1 MIDPFVNRLSSGKQ
15 VGEVLIPLLS
25 QHGGDVL
32 IVDVGARNSM
42 EWPAELVKQTRFVGF
57 EPNQEEYD
65 KLVSHTT
72 DAQNL
77 GITVKKFGQ
86 EEFHDCAVWG
96 TQTEKPFYITEGTG
110 ACTMMGHSNES
121 VASKVWL
128 DVGDAPYSDMYSKV
142 IESHP
147 VKCDTLDNL
156 FSKDNCID
164 FLKIDVEGAEMEVLK
179 GAAALFSRQG
189 VLFVKS
195 EFFLV
200 PFFENNQLL
209 GHQHTY
215 LHDHGFRMI
224 GMELDK
230 NSYMYGKKSSIP
242 AMADSRL
249 LYGGDAYFMLD
260 PDLNELSEDV
270 LFRMGIVALAL
281 GFRSL
286 SVSLFH
292 DSKLLDD
299 RLLVEIEKALH
310 QIPLKKRLKYFWQ
323 SLPDR
328 VLKII
333 RP

>member
-1 MIDPFVNRLSSGKQ
+1 MLDPFANRLSSGKQ
-15 VGEVLIPLLS
+15 VGDVLIPMLS
-25 QHGGDVL
+25 KTGGDVL

-42 EWPAELVKQTRFVGF
+42 EWPAELVPQTRFVGF
-57 EPNQEEYD
+57 EPNQEEYE
-65 KLVSHTT
+65 KLVAHST

-77 GITVKKFGQ
+77 GITVKKFGT
-86 EEFHDCAVWG
+86 EEFHNCAVWS
-96 TQTEKPFYITEGTG
+96 TATEKPFYITQGTG
-110 ACTMMGHSNES
+110 ACTMMGHSNDA
-121 VASKVWL
+121 VASKIWL
-128 DVGDAPYSDMYSKV
+128 DGDDAPYSDMHSKV

-147 VKCDTLDNL
+147 VKCDSLDNL
-156 FSKDNCID
+156 FSKDDCID

-179 GAAALFSRQG
+179 GAEAFFTRKG

-200 PFFENNQLL
+200 PFFDNNQLL
-209 GHQHTY
+209 GHQHVY

-230 NSYMYGKKSSIP
+230 NSYMHGDQSTIP

-260 PDLNELSEDV
+260 PDLNELSGDV
-270 LFRMGIVALAL
+270 LFRMGIVALTL

-286 SVSLFH
+286 SISLFR

-299 RLLVEIEKALH
+299 KLLAEIEQALH
-310 QIPLKKRLKYFWQ
+310 KMPLKKQLKYFWQ

-328 VLKII
+328 LLK
-333 RP
+333 